1 MQSLKTLRILRENLY
16 NRGRAV
22 RKKTCE
28 RSFFAFCVYYFGHYI
43 THKFAPF
50 HKDMMKDLQNDRI
63 KYMVEI
69 MFRGSAK
76 SSIISTM
83 FVVWNI
89 VYRKRR
95 FIIIASDVSD
105 SAQTQ
110 MDSVINELQ
119 NNTKLIRD
127 FGSLY
132 TEVKKQKLGEKK
144 RKTISDFITKNRV
157 RVLMRSTGMKVR
169 GLRYNNIRPEL
180 AIVDDPESLE
190 TSESE
195 TKRRKA
201 KRWIEHEL
209 MGGMSQTRR
218 KLVVAGNWLHDACL
232 VAELYE
238 DKRFSGRKVPIILDE
253 GTENERPAWESRY
266 TMTYAEARTIN
277 RARRD
282 RQGGRIEPD
291 QMVISIEGLRDDHGT
306 MVFTQEFMLEP
317 LTEEN
322 MAIKPYWIHWID
334 SSRLPSLDDMLV
346 RIYLDPAVGQDP
358 KKHDRS
364 AWVVTAYDRKL
375 KRLYFID
382 AFEGNLSLAKIEEQS
397 GVFMEYYG
405 VFHPRIEAVVA
416 FDYVAQRI
424 ETVNKRAKCKRIRPK
439 GNKKNRLISTS
450 VAWEKGQVFVV
461 KGNPHL
467 KTMVDQLTRFGKTKH
482 DDLMDAGTHAVEEN
496 LFGKRRGR
504 ARRKKRRQV
513 KSHTRTTA

>member
-1 MQSLKTLRILRENLY
+1 MKKKQFDAMLEGLY
-16 NRGRAV
+16 DHGADV
-22 RKKTCE
+22 RKALC
-28 RSFFAFCVYYFGHYI
+28 RRNFLAFCLYYFGHYI
-43 THKFAPF
+43 THPFAWF
-50 HKDMMKDLQNDRI
+50 HEEMMEDLQDDSI

-83 FVVWNI
+83 YATWNI

-110 MDSVINELQ
+110 MDTIINELQ
-119 NNTKLIRD
+119 NNKKLIRD

-144 RKTISDFITKNRV
+144 KKTVSDFITKNNI

-169 GLRYNNIRPEL
+169 GLRFNNIRPEL
-180 AIVDDPESLE
+180 AIIDDPESLE

-201 KRWIEHEL
+201 KRWIENEL

-218 KLVVAGNWLHDACL
+218 KIVVAGNWLHDACL

-238 DKRFSGRKVPIILDE
+238 DERWSSRKVPIIIVDE
-253 GTENERPAWESRY
+253 ETGEERPAWAERY
-266 TMTYAEARTIN
+266 KMTYAEARKVN

-282 RQGGRIEPD
+282 MQGGHIEPD
-291 QMVISIEGLRDDHGT
+291 QMVISIQGLRDDHGT
-306 MVFTQEFMLEP
+306 LVFTQEFMLEP
-317 LTEEN
+317 LSEAD
-322 MAIKPYWIHWID
+322 MKIKPHWIKWIN
-334 SSRLPSLDDMLV
+334 SEELPPLDDLII

-364 AWVVTAYDRKL
+364 AWVVTGYDKKL
-375 KRLYFID
+375 KRLYFLD
-382 AFEGNLSLAKIEEQS
+382 AFEGNLSLVGIENQTDTY
-397 GVFMEYYG
+397 MEYYDS
-405 VFHPRIEAVVA
+405 FRPRIEAVVA
-416 FDYVAQRI
+416 FDYVAQRV
-424 ETVNKRAKCKRIRPK
+424 ETINKRARCKRIRPK
-439 GNKKNRLISTS
+439 GNKKNRLINTS
-450 VAWEKGQVFVV
+450 VAWEKGQCYVV
-461 KGNPHL
+461 KGNPFL
-467 KTMVDQLTRFGKTKH
+467 RTMTDQLTRFGKTKH

-496 LFGKRRGR
+496 IFGKRKSRIRKRKEHSKAR
-504 ARRKKRRQV
+504 A
-513 KSHTRTTA
+513 